1 MRKFFVLAVLG
12 LLVPVVAGLVLGATP
27 ASAHAALVGT
37 DPEDGSSLE
46 ALPETI
52 TFTFNENVGN
62 VNIAVQSPDGA
73 QIDLSDVSAV
83 DNTASA
89 TLSDPGQRGKY
100 TASYRV
106 VSADGHPISGTI
118 KFDVTT
124 GETVDQVDIEPV
136 AQGFFDRHTGHIIWG
151 SLAGLAAIALIVWPL
166 RRRDDAHSA

>member
-1 MRKFFVLAVLG
+1 MRKFFVAAVLG
-12 LLVPVVAGLVLGATP
+12 LLVSVLGATP

-37 DPEDGSSLE
+37 DPEDGSSLQT
-46 ALPETI
+46 LPDTV

-73 QIDLSDVSAV
+73 QVDLSDVAAV

-89 TLSDPGQRGKY
+89 TLADPGQRGEY

-106 VSADGHPISGTI
+106 VSADGHPISGTV
-118 KFDVTT
+118 KFEVTT

-151 SLAGLAAIALIVWPL
+151 SLAGLAAIALILWPL

>member
-1 MRKFFVLAVLG
+1 MRKFLVVAVLG
-12 LLVPVVAGLVLGATP
+12 LLAAVLGASP

-37 DPEDGSSLE
+37 DPEDGASLQS
-46 ALPETI
+46 LPESI

-62 VNIAVQSPDGA
+62 VNIAVQSPDGTEV
-73 QIDLSDVSAV
+73 DLSDVRGV

-89 TLSDPGQRGKY
+89 TLTDPDQRGEY

-106 VSADGHPISGTI
+106 VSADGHPISGTVT
-118 KFDVTT
+118 FTVTT
-124 GETVDQVDIEPV
+124 GQTVDQVDVEPV